1 MRDEHDDDVS
11 VFSLVTAFRTLL
23 VMPIFL
29 VCGREPFTTS
39 VHVDVT
45 GGFRCSLWRKR
56 PAGSWFLCD
65 VVLFELNAVWW
76 CERAREEGGGEGRG
90 GEGF

>member
-1 MRDEHDDDVS
+1 MPLLRSIWCPVRDEHDDDVS

-45 GGFRCSLWRKR
+45 GGL
-56 PAGSWFLCD
+56 D
-65 VVLFELNAVWW
+65 
-76 CERAREEGGGEGRG
+76 ARFGGRG
-90 GEGF
+90 RQARGFFVTLFDLN